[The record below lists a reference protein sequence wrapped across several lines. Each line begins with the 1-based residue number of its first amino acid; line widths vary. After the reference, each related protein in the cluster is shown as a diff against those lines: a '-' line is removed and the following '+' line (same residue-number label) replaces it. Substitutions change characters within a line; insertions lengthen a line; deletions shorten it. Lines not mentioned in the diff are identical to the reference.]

1 MAIDD
6 VVREEQVGDLVTE
19 FITAFNALYE
29 SFQQDRD
36 PLSPVKWRTDF
47 TGTLATSSGN
57 VNEHWINGTL
67 RGYDNEW
74 GAKRGRAG
82 VYPTYADAL
91 VRAII
96 EAGDYVGTPGAGA
109 NAIEIVDRNFAA
121 GNQRQTWG
129 RAWANGQLIRK
140 GVAVNEV
147 IVWRTGDTDPTTGG
161 VTRPEGVRYI
171 FDLGSADPL
180 PSWAVTGDIV
190 LRPGTSGGGGLA
202 QDTVLTDPGT
212 EYWAD
217 VEIVDDGSSTA
228 SWPNRFQIMWTPQS
242 GTAHPTW
249 WNNEY
254 GEARGIP
261 AKSNTVGA
269 RWFAAVDATD
279 YAARDM
285 TIPVLEITNQR
296 DGTRTTLMAVYGDG
310 DIETV
315 KDLIVGKKIF
325 LDKFNM
331 NRDETGWSYEP
342 LANVTTAA
350 SLTGHS
356 IVAVGTATA
365 SGALASTNGQTR
377 TRHLKYR
384 VTTAAVNAIASIR
397 QANSTHARVN
407 GFSVVLCAGPDTGV
421 TTSGSTDRFW
431 MGLRASTSAPT
442 DVEPSSLVN
451 AIGLGYDAAD
461 TTMQIMHND
470 GSGTATKVNT
480 GMAVP
485 ATDSS
490 GMFKLHLWCEA
501 GSSTVQYVVTNLT
514 DGTEFSG
521 TISTDLVASTTFMSW
536 QAYHSVGATSSV
548 VGLALGSQHGRD
560 AYK

>member
-29 SFQQDRD
+29 SFEQARD
-36 PLSPVKWRTDF
+36 ATSPVKWRTDF
-47 TGTLATSSGN
+47 TGTLSTGSGN
-57 VNEHWINGTL
+57 VQEHWINGTL
-67 RGYDNEW
+67 RGYSNEW
-74 GAKRGRAG
+74 GAVRGRAG
-82 VYPTYADAL
+82 VYPAYADAL
-91 VRAII
+91 ARAII
-96 EAGDYVGTPGAGA
+96 EAGDFVGTPGSGA
-109 NAIEIVDRNFAA
+109 NAFEIVDRNLAA
-121 GNQRQTWG
+121 GNQRQTWA

-140 GVAVNEV
+140 GVAVNET

-190 LRPGTSGGGGLA
+190 LRPGTGGGGGVSA
-202 QDTVLTDPGT
+202 DTVLTNPGT
-212 EYWAD
+212 EQWLTM
-217 VEIVDDGSSTA
+217 EIVDDGSSTA
-228 SWPNRFQIMWTPQS
+228 TWPNRFEALWTPQS
-242 GTAHPTW
+242 GTPHLTFW
-249 WNNEY
+249 LNEY
-254 GEARGIP
+254 GEGRGIP
-261 AKSNTVGA
+261 AKSNTVGL
-269 RWFAAVDATD
+269 RVFAAVDATD

-285 TIPVLEITNQR
+285 TVPVMEITDHR
-296 DGTRTTLMAVYGDG
+296 DGTRTTQFAVYGDG
-310 DIETV
+310 DIETI
-315 KDLIVGKKIF
+315 KDVVVGGNLN
-325 LDKFNM
+325 LDKFQM
-331 NRDETGWSYEP
+331 NRDETGWAYEP
-342 LANVTTAA
+342 LPNVTTVA

-397 QANSTHARVN
+397 QANSVHARVN
-407 GFSVVLCAGPDTGV
+407 GFAVTLCAGPDTGV

-461 TTMQIMHND
+461 STMQVMHND
-470 GSGTATKVNT
+470 GSGTATKINT

-501 GSSTVQYVVTNLT
+501 GSSTVQFVVVNLS
-514 DGTEFSG
+514 DGAEFSG

-560 AYK
+560 CYK